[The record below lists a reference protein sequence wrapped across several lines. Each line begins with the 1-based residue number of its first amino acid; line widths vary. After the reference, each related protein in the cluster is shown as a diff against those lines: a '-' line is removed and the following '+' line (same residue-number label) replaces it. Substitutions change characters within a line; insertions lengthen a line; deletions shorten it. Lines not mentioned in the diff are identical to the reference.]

1 MRKNAQTLTV
11 NEKPKERAE
20 YNKLEV
26 LGGDPFGAIGVLDTW
41 VPAKEKNRNKNVP
54 TNSPIAQS
62 RSYRISCKDRN
73 IFGGTNGLDWIK
85 GIIT

>member
-26 LGGDPFGAIGVLDTW
+26 LGSDPFGAIGVLDTW

-54 TNSPIAQS
+54 TNSPTAQS
-62 RSYRISCKDRN
+62 RSYRVPWKNRH
-73 IFGGTNGLDWIK
+73 IFRRTNGLD
-85 GIIT
+85 